1 MILTS
6 SRHLSLVLSL
16 ANGAPPKRQ
25 YKRKK
30 VCPQFDMQMAIRQEM
45 NMQTV
50 LRAWKPRNMAAMEIK
65 QKLHKCCVQQQ
76 QSCQGLF
83 TCFGS
88 CLYTLHCTVAAAH
101 PESNA
106 IYANTL
112 HCGSSSTIEKTE
124 KIYYAWISVIM
135 TLITNKI

>member
-1 MILTS
+1 MLCVAAAILPGS
-6 SRHLSLVLSL
+6 FYMFWVVLVHT
-16 ANGAPPKRQ
+16 A
-25 YKRKK
+25 
-30 VCPQFDMQMAIRQEM
+30 
-45 NMQTV
+45 
-50 LRAWKPRNMAAMEIK
+50 
-65 QKLHKCCVQQQ
+65 
-76 QSCQGLF
+76 
-83 TCFGS
+83 
-88 CLYTLHCTVAAAH
+88 LHCTVAAAH